1 MVLTKNPGLDRGAH
15 MATIR
20 SIDPEAALAT
30 GVAHDLALSLATL
43 VVGQTL
49 LSESDM
55 PFEPFAAAFGVD
67 RRLTAS
73 TFRDALGFEATR
85 TVDIS
90 PASSFFEQV
99 AAIAQENGDRRA
111 EQVFATLE
119 LVMRRSLGSLRRAF
133 VRGEGVVEVPFFLF
147 GRLANGPL
155 VGLRSLAI
163 ET

>member
-1 MVLTKNPGLDRGAH
+1 MVLTKNPGPDRGAH
-15 MATIR
+15 MATTL

-30 GVAHDLALSLATL
+30 GVAHDFALSLATL

-49 LSESDM
+49 LSESDR
-55 PFEPFAAAFGVD
+55 PFEPFTAAFDVG

-73 TFRDALGFEATR
+73 AFRDALGFESTR
-85 TVDIS
+85 TVDLS

-99 AAIAQENGDRRA
+99 AATAQEIGDRRV

-119 LVMRRSLGSLRRAF
+119 LVMGRSLGTLRRAF

-147 GRLANGPL
+147 GRLASGPL